1 MAWSSLQVR
10 AGGGRSKLLQAVSDQ
25 DRLLE
30 GFCEDCRLRGMSDE
44 SVSRYRSILRMF
56 LTFLGERNVRADR
69 IDPHILRDFL
79 RYLKFERGAKHKTM
93 ENYFSALSAFYD
105 YLAFEGLTGRNPIL
119 PFRRRYLKRYKDF
132 DDPER
137 KLLTVEEMSR
147 FVNSILD
154 PRDKAIA
161 VLLAKTGIRRGELLR
176 IDVDDIDWDDYSIIL
191 KPTRKRSNRRV
202 FFDDEC
208 AMVLRRWLRVREKLK
223 PRSRALFISYN
234 TLGRL
239 TRNGVYNAIVK
250 YAERL
255 GFHNPDSPRLEDH
268 FSPHCFRH
276 WFTTWLL
283 RNGMPREYVKE
294 LRGDKRREAI
304 DIYHHID
311 EQELRRTYLACIPK
325 LGV

>member
-1 MAWSSLQVR
+1 LR
-10 AGGGRSKLLQAVSDQ
+10 ASVIEELDGV
-25 DRLLE
+25 LE
-30 GFCEDCRLRGMSDE
+30 GFSEDCRIRGMTE
-44 SVSRYRSILRMF
+44 KTIVGYRSCVQVFIRFLRE
-56 LTFLGERNVRADR
+56 LNV
-69 IDPHILRDFL
+69 PLQHVNYHVLRDFL
-79 RYLKFERGAKHKTM
+79 TYLKFERKLKHKTVK
-93 ENYFSALSAFYD
+93 EYFSALSSFYD
-105 YLAFEGLTGRNPIL
+105 YLAFEGIVKANIIL
-119 PFRRRYLKRYKDF
+119 PFRRRYLKRYKESF

-137 KLLTVEEMSR
+137 KLLTIEEMSKL
-147 FVNSILD
+147 VNSVMD

-176 IDVDDIDWDDYSIIL
+176 IDVDDINWEDYSITL
-191 KPTRKRSNRRV
+191 KPTPKRSNRTV

-208 AMVLRRWLRVREKLK
+208 AIVLRRWLRVREKLK
-223 PRSRALFISYN
+223 PKSKALFISYN

-239 TRNGVYNAIVK
+239 SRNGVYNAVVK
-250 YAERL
+250 YARRL

-268 FSPHCFRH
+268 FGPHCFRH

-311 EQELRRTYLACIPK
+311 REELRRTYLACIPK

>member
-1 MAWSSLQVR
+1 MERLTLKTLQIP
-10 AGGGRSKLLQAVSDQ
+10 Q
-25 DRLLE
+25 RLIE
-30 GFCEDCRLRGMSDE
+30 DFCKDCKLRGMTEE
-44 SVSRYRSILRMF
+44 SIRRYKSSLKIFTHF
-56 LTFLGERNVRADR
+56 LNQKSLNINGVDVYT
-69 IDPHILRDFL
+69 LRDFL
-79 RYLKFERGAKHKTM
+79 RYITYERKNKHKTV

-105 YLAFEGLTGRNPIL
+105 YLAFEGIANTNIIL
-119 PFRRRYLKRYKDF
+119 PFRKRYLRRYKNGF

-137 KLLTVEEMSR
+137 KLLSIEEMSKL
-147 FVNSILD
+147 VNSIMD

-176 IDVDDIDWDDYSIIL
+176 LDVEDINWEEYSITL
-191 KPTRKRSNRRV
+191 KPTPKRNNRTV

-208 AMVLRRWLRVREKLK
+208 AVTLRRWLKVREKLNPPTK
-223 PRSRALFISYN
+223 ALFISYQS
-234 TLGRL
+234 LKRL
-239 TRNGVYNAIVK
+239 DRNSLYTAITK
-250 YAERL
+250 YAKSL
-255 GFHNPDSPRLEDH
+255 GYHNPDSPRLEDH

-311 EQELRRTYLACIPK
+311 REELRRAYLACIPK